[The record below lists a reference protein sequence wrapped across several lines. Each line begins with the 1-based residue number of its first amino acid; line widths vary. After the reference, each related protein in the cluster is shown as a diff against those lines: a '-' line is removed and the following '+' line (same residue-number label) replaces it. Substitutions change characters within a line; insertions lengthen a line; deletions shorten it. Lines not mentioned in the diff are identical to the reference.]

1 MFTAAD
7 VSEKHVVT
15 FVSLPNL
22 RTPGGSVNL
31 LFPQWA
37 PQSHGQDKVCVFLG
51 NEGVA
56 LPFQDNKNFSKPS
69 SLLSSL
75 GPGPSPRF
83 PTCLRPPEAHPPPP
97 KPSISLP
104 QVAALSWPCPC
115 AARLLGGREVGGRWP
130 LSLLEAPTSPWSG
143 LLTLEGP
150 QGSLFAS
157 LSTTTPWAGVITP
170 ISL

>member
-1 MFTAAD
+1 MFTATD

-37 PQSHGQDKVCVFLG
+37 LQSHGQDKVCVFLG

-69 SLLSSL
+69 SL
-75 GPGPSPRF
+75 
-83 PTCLRPPEAHPPPP
+83 CLLWALAPLP
-97 KPSISLP
+97 LP
-104 QVAALSWPCPC
+104 Q
-115 AARLLGGREVGGRWP
+115 
-130 LSLLEAPTSPWSG
+130 
-143 LLTLEGP
+143 
-150 QGSLFAS
+150 AS
-157 LSTTTPWAGVITP
+157 
-170 ISL
+170 